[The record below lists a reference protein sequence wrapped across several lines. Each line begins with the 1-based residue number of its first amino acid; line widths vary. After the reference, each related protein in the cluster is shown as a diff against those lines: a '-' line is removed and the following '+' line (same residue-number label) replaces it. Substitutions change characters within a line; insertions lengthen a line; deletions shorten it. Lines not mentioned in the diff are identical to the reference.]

1 MKNIIILAI
10 LFASLSGCGSKEQ
23 SENTTEAT
31 TNGNAVELT
40 DAQKKNAGIVTGKL
54 EQKSISSVLRVNG
67 VIDVP
72 PQNLVS
78 ISAPLGGYLKSTDL
92 LPGMHINKGQS
103 IAVLEDQ
110 QYIQLQQEYLTSKA
124 KLVFTEQEF
133 NRQKSL
139 NESKASSDKVFQQSQ
154 ADYTSEKVLVKS
166 LYEKLKLIGIN
177 PDNLNENN
185 LSRSV
190 NITSPINGFVS
201 KVNMNI
207 GKYAKPED
215 VLFEIVDPSDI
226 HLALN
231 IFEKDINKLSIGQ
244 KLIAYT
250 NNNPE
255 KKYECEIALI
265 GKDFSE
271 DRNVEVHCHFKEYD
285 KNLIPGMFMNAEI
298 EVQSNDAFVLPS
310 DAVVSFE
317 NKQYIFIAKGSN
329 QFEMREVKAGIT
341 EGDNTEILAEDAK
354 DLSNKNI
361 VMKGAYSLL
370 MKLKN
375 TSDE

>member
-10 LFASLSGCGSKEQ
+10 LFIALAGCNSKEQ
-23 SENTTEAT
+23 TESNTEAPV
-31 TNGNAVELT
+31 NGNDVELT
-40 DAQKKNAGIVTGKL
+40 DTQMKNAEIFTGKL
-54 EQKSISSVLRVNG
+54 EQKNISSVLKVNG

-92 LPGMHINKGQS
+92 LPGMHITKGQC

-110 QYIQLQQEYLTSKA
+110 QYIELQQEYLTSKA
-124 KLVFTEQEF
+124 KLTFTEQEF

-154 ADYTSEKVLVKS
+154 ADYTSEKILVKS
-166 LYEKLKLIGIN
+166 LSEKLKLVGID

-190 NITSPINGFVS
+190 KITSPIDGFVS

-271 DRNVEVHCHFKEYD
+271 DRNVVVHCHFKEYD

-298 EVQSNDAFVLPS
+298 EIQNNDAYVLPT

-317 NKQYIFIAKGSN
+317 NKQYIFIAKSKN
-329 QFEMREVKAGIT
+329 QFEMREIKEGIA
-341 EGDNTEILAEDAK
+341 EGDNIEILAEDAK
-354 DLSNKNI
+354 DWTSQNI
-361 VMKGAYSLL
+361 VIKGAYILL

>member
-10 LFASLSGCGSKEQ
+10 LFISLSGCGSKEQ
-23 SENTTEAT
+23 AENTTEAT
-31 TNGNAVELT
+31 VSGNAVELT
-40 DAQKKNAGIVTGKL
+40 DAQMKNAGIVTGKL
-54 EQKSISSVLRVNG
+54 EQKSISSVLKVNG

-103 IAVLEDQ
+103 LAVLEDQ
-110 QYIQLQQEYLTSKA
+110 QYIQLQQEYLISKA
-124 KLVFTEQEF
+124 KLIFTEQEF

-190 NITSPINGFVS
+190 NIISPINGFVS

-317 NKQYIFIAKGSN
+317 NKQYIFIAKGNN

-341 EGDNTEILAEDAK
+341 EGENIEILVEDAK
-354 DLSNKNI
+354 DLSNKSI
-361 VMKGAYSLL
+361 VVKGAYSLL
-370 MKLKN
+370 MKMKN

>member
-10 LFASLSGCGSKEQ
+10 LFISIAGCNSKEQ
-23 SENTTEAT
+23 TDSTTEAT
-31 TNGNAVELT
+31 VNGNVVELT
-40 DAQKKNAGIVTGKL
+40 DAQMKNAGIFTMKL
-54 EQKSISSVLRVNG
+54 EQKNISSVLQVNG

-78 ISAPLGGYLKSTDL
+78 ISVPLGGYLRSTDL
-92 LPGMHINKGQS
+92 LPGMHITKGQP

-110 QYIQLQQEYLTSKA
+110 QYIELQKEYLTSKA
-124 KLVFTEQEF
+124 RLTFTEQEF
-133 NRQKSL
+133 DRQKSL

-154 ADYTSEKVLVKS
+154 ADFTSEKILVKS
-166 LYEKLKLIGIN
+166 LYEKLKLVGIN

-190 NITSPINGFVS
+190 RITSPIDGFVS

-255 KKYECEIALI
+255 RKYECEIALI
-265 GKDFSE
+265 GKDFSD
-271 DRNVEVHCHFKEYD
+271 DRNVEVHCHFREYD
-285 KNLIPGMFMNAEI
+285 KRLIPGMFMNAEI
-298 EVQSNDAFVLPS
+298 EIQNNNAYVVPT
-310 DAVVSFE
+310 DAVVTFE
-317 NKQYIFIAKGSN
+317 NKQYIFIAKSKN
-329 QFEMREVKAGIT
+329 QFEMQEIKEGIA
-341 EGDNTEILAEDAK
+341 EGDNIEILAENAK
-354 DLSNKNI
+354 DWTSKNI
-361 VMKGAYSLL
+361 VIKGAYNLL

-375 TSDE
+375 ISDE